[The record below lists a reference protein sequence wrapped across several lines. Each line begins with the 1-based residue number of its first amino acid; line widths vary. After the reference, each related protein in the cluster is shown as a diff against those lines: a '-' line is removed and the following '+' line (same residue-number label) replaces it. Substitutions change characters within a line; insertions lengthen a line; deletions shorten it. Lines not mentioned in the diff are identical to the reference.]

1 MYDLGIIGGMGSK
14 ATATLFDLIVD
25 NTLALN
31 DQEHLDIIVLN
42 KASFPDRTKSIL
54 TGKVELL
61 ETQLKETVKQLNGLG
76 VKNIAIPCN
85 TTHFLFNDLQAVSNA
100 NIINMVQ
107 KTLEYVALSGATK
120 KVCVLGTLGTVR
132 SKIYEVFNVFGLEV
146 CYPDDELCAEIQEVI
161 YDIKDN
167 KSLRLEELSLRL
179 KNIID
184 RTSFK
189 DDKTTYI
196 LACTELS
203 LLDKKVLKEYNIVDA
218 LEVLVLLSIAKSGK
232 LLAENKLCYNY
243 DIIKNMI

>member
-25 NTLALN
+25 NTLALK
-31 DQEHLDIIVLN
+31 DQEHLDIVVLN

-120 KVCVLGTLGTVR
+120 KVCVLGTLGTVE
-132 SKIYEVFNVFGLEV
+132 SKIYEAFNVFGLEV
-146 CYPDDELCAEIQEVI
+146 FYPDDKLCDEIQ
-161 YDIKDN
+161 
-167 KSLRLEELSLRL
+167 
-179 KNIID
+179 
-184 RTSFK
+184 
-189 DDKTTYI
+189 
-196 LACTELS
+196 
-203 LLDKKVLKEYNIVDA
+203 
-218 LEVLVLLSIAKSGK
+218 
-232 LLAENKLCYNY
+232 
-243 DIIKNMI
+243 